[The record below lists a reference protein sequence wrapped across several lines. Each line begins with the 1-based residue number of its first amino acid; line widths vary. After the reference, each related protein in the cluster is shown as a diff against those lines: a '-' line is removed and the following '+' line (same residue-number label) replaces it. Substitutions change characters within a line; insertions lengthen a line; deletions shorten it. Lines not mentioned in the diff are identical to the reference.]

1 MTEGTAKKG
10 MSKGCLVAL
19 IVVAAVLL
27 VVIIGGVVIYLE
39 KDSLTRQGASTLVT
53 DIKDKVNQNP
63 APGVDTV
70 RFNAVADGFVAKL
83 DESEIKVEEILPF
96 LQSTQA
102 MAADRTLDSLES
114 EQLLQSMIDFF
125 PELEQLLPPPVIEDT
140 TLTEDSLVT
149 E

>member
-19 IVVAAVLL
+19 IVVAVVLL
-27 VVIIGGVVIYLE
+27 LVIILGVVCYLE
-39 KDSLTRQGASTLVT
+39 KDSWARYGASKLITS
-53 DIKDKVNQNP
+53 IKTEVNQNP
-63 APGVDTV
+63 AEGVDTA
-70 RFNAVADGFVAKL
+70 RFNAVTDGFVAKL
-83 DESEIKVEEILPF
+83 DESETKVDEIAPF

-102 MAADRTLDSLES
+102 MFADQTVDSLET
-114 EQLLQSMIDFF
+114 EQLLQLMIDLF